1 MTRTEHRPSAPRKRR
16 LRGRLVFALALLVST
31 AAHPSRAPAAEDD
44 AAPSAAWAVLF
55 EEDTTDPYGRKL
67 LGSVVW
73 HADTIKSAGA
83 PDETIVL
90 ADVDIPKRFKMTLTL
105 KRNTDKALPASH
117 LIELTFVPVPGFT
130 GQRINNVAGMLTKST
145 EQGRGTALAGISARV
160 TDNMFMIGL
169 SNGQADRQRNLQA
182 LKERPWFD
190 IAIVDGNQHRSILAV
205 EKGSAGDSAFTTA
218 LTAWGQN

>member
-1 MTRTEHRPSAPRKRR
+1 MTRTEHRPSAPRTRR
-16 LRGRLVFALALLVST
+16 LRGRLAFALALLASIAIHPGRVH
-31 AAHPSRAPAAEDD
+31 AAADD
-44 AAPSAAWAVLF
+44 TAPSAAWAVLF
-55 EEDTTDPYGRKL
+55 EEDTSDPYGRKL

-73 HADTIKSAGA
+73 HTDTIKSVGA

-117 LIELTFVPVPGFT
+117 LIELTFVPVPG
-130 GQRINNVAGMLTKST
+130 QRINNVAGMLTKST
-145 EQGRGTALAGISARV
+145 EQGRGIALAGISARV

-190 IAIVDGNQHRSILAV
+190 IAIVDGNQHRAILAV

>member
-1 MTRTEHRPSAPRKRR
+1 MTTIEHGQSAPRRCR
-16 LRGRLVFALALLVST
+16 LRGRLAFALALLASIAIHPGRVHAAADDT
-31 AAHPSRAPAAEDD
+31 AQ
-44 AAPSAAWAVLF
+44 SAAWAVLF
-55 EEDTTDPYGRKL
+55 EEDTSDPYGRKL

-73 HADTIKSAGA
+73 HTDMIKSAGA

-117 LIELTFVPVPGFT
+117 LIELTFVPVPGYI
-130 GQRINNVAGMLTKST
+130 GQRINNVAGILTKTT

-205 EKGSAGDSAFTTA
+205 EKGSAGDSAFATA